1 MRRSILGTALFV
13 AALSVG
19 SAGCDE
25 NTPTTPNAPGPLPTT
40 ERFTGSIGVNGAIA
54 FPFSTA
60 SSGTISLT
68 LTTVT
73 PDNTAIVG
81 LSVGTW
87 NGTACS
93 VSTGVFNDNAQQGIT
108 VVAAVSSAGFNN
120 VCARVYDSGKLT
132 AGIGFEITVVRP

>member
-1 MRRSILGTALFV
+1 MRRSILGALAV
-13 AALSVG
+13 AALSLG

-25 NTPTTPNAPGPLPTT
+25 SNPGPAPNPTPLPTT

-54 FPFSTA
+54 FPFSTSA
-60 SSGTISLT
+60 AGTISAT
-68 LTTVT
+68 VTSVT
-73 PDNTAIVG
+73 PDDTAIFG

-93 VSTGVFNDNAQQGIT
+93 VSTGVFNDNAQQNIT
-108 VVAAVSSAGFNN
+108 VTAAVSAAGFNN

-132 AGIGFEITVVRP
+132 APINFELTVVRP

>member
-1 MRRSILGTALFV
+1 MRRSILGAVLAV
-13 AALSVG
+13 AALSAG
-19 SAGCDE
+19 TAGCDE
-25 NTPTTPNAPGPLPTT
+25 NVTTPPNTPTPLPTT

-60 SSGTISLT
+60 SAGTISLT

-81 LSVGTW
+81 LSLGTY

-108 VVAAVSSAGFNN
+108 VTGAVSSAGFNN

-132 AGIGFEITVVRP
+132 AGITFELTIVRP

>member
-1 MRRSILGTALFV
+1 MRRSILGAVFAV
-13 AALSVG
+13 AALSAVTV
-19 SAGCDE
+19 GCDE
-25 NTPTTPNAPGPLPTT
+25 SNPAPTPNPTPLPTT
-40 ERFTGSIGVNGAIA
+40 ERFSGSIGVNGAIA

-60 SSGTISLT
+60 AAGTISLT

-81 LSVGTW
+81 LSIGTY

-108 VVAAVSSAGFNN
+108 VTGAVSSAGFNN

-132 AGIGFEITVVRP
+132 AGITFEITVVRP

>member
-1 MRRSILGTALFV
+1 MRRSILGAVLAA
-13 AALSVG
+13 AALTLG
-19 SAGCDE
+19 AAACDE
-25 NTPTTPNAPGPLPTT
+25 STPAPPNTPGPLPTT
-40 ERFTGSIGVNGAIA
+40 EKFSGSIGVNGAIA

-60 SSGTISLT
+60 SSGNITLT
-68 LTTVT
+68 LTSVT
-73 PDNTAIVG
+73 PDTTAIVG
-81 LSVGTW
+81 LSIGTW

-132 AGIGFEITVVRP
+132 AGISFEITVVRP

>member
-1 MRRSILGTALFV
+1 MRRSILGAALFV
-13 AALSVG
+13 AALSAVT
-19 SAGCDE
+19 AGCDE
-25 NTPTTPNAPGPLPTT
+25 NTPNPPNTPGPLPTT
-40 ERFTGSIGVNGAIA
+40 ERFSGSIGINGAIA

-60 SSGTISLT
+60 SAGNISLT
-68 LTTVT
+68 LTSVA

-108 VVAAVSSAGFNN
+108 VTAAVSAAGFNN

-132 AGIGFEITVVRP
+132 AGITFEITVVRP

>member
-1 MRRSILGTALFV
+1 MRRSILGAALAV

-19 SAGCDE
+19 TAGCE
-25 NTPTTPNAPGPLPTT
+25 ETTPNNPINPGPLPTT
-40 ERFTGSIGVNGAIA
+40 EQFSGSIGINGAIA

-60 SSGTISLT
+60 SAGTISLT

-93 VSTGVFNDNAQQGIT
+93 VSTGVFNDSAQQGIT
-108 VVAAVSSAGFNN
+108 VTAAVSSAGFNN

-132 AGIGFEITVVRP
+132 AGINFEITVVRP

>member
-1 MRRSILGTALFV
+1 MRRSILG
-13 AALSVG
+13 AALLVAGLSAV

-25 NTPTTPNAPGPLPTT
+25 TNPAPPNTPGPLPTT
-40 ERFTGSIGVNGAIA
+40 ERFSGSIGINGAIA
-54 FPFSTA
+54 FPFSTTGA
-60 SSGTISLT
+60 GAISLT
-68 LTTVT
+68 LSSVT

-108 VVAAVSSAGFNN
+108 VVAAVSAAGFNN

-132 AGIGFEITVVRP
+132 AGISFEITVIRP

>member
-1 MRRSILGTALFV
+1 MRRSILGTAAVV
-13 AALSVG
+13 AALSLG

-25 NTPTTPNAPGPLPTT
+25 SNPTPTPTPTPLPTT
-40 ERFTGSIGVNGAIA
+40 ERFTGSIGVNGALA

-60 SSGTISLT
+60 AAGTISLT
-68 LTTVT
+68 LTSVT

-81 LSVGTW
+81 LSVGTY

-93 VSTGVFNDNAQQGIT
+93 VSTGVFNDSAQQGIT
-108 VVAAVSSAGFNN
+108 VTAAVSSAGFNN

-132 AGIGFEITVVRP
+132 AGISFEITVVRP